1 MASKEQI
8 GQYNDQGY
16 FITDDAVDAEM
27 LLPLTDATRRVA
39 DKVRSGEVVD
49 NTDRIATG
57 GAGKT
62 PIVIM
67 GVMAP
72 EFDEPVFAEY
82 LASAPV
88 ERYGKAFLGAELRL
102 GWVTL
107 FAIKGSDYQ
116 CGWHRDFGAEERD
129 GSYEVEMEIL
139 GRYRKNLLKWHTA
152 LVDDPCLWIVPGSQR
167 RYRTDYEREVL
178 ISNKGVG
185 DIPGAE
191 QIKLKRGQTIF
202 WNGNSIHRGV
212 MPAEMEERLTLC
224 GCLVKHQADDP
235 PEPLDERFR
244 WRLADNVRAAL
255 PEKIQRYYDRWKRLQ
270 IVEGLPSGSVL
281 PPIRDE

>member
-8 GQYNDQGY
+8 QQYEDQGY
-16 FITDDAVDAEM
+16 FIADDAIVPEM
-27 LLPLTDATRRVA
+27 LPALTEATRRAA

-49 NTDRIATG
+49 NFDQICTDG
-57 GAGKT
+57 EGKN
-62 PIVIM
+62 PVVIM
-67 GVMAP
+67 GIMAP
-72 EFDEPVFAEY
+72 EFGEPIFAEY
-82 LASAPV
+82 LASERV
-88 ERYGKAFLGAELRL
+88 ERYARSFLGEELRL
-102 GWVTL
+102 GWVTV
-107 FAIKGSDYQ
+107 FAIKESGYQ

-139 GRYRKNLLKWHTA
+139 SRYRKNLLKWHTA

-185 DIPGAE
+185 DIPGAK

-202 WNGNSIHRGV
+202 WNGNTIHRGV

-224 GCLVKHQADDP
+224 GCLVKHQGDDP
-235 PEPLDERFR
+235 SETLDERFR
-244 WRLADNVRAAL
+244 WCLADNVRAAL
-255 PEKIQRYYDRWKRLQ
+255 PEKLQLYYDRWKRLQ
-270 IVEGLPSGSVL
+270 IVA
-281 PPIRDE
+281 